1 MRFQATELAGAYL
14 IEIEELSDRR
24 GFFARTWCAREF
36 QNHGLPAQMVQASL
50 SFNEK
55 MGTLRGLH
63 FQAPPAQEGKL
74 VRCIAG
80 AIFDVIVDIR
90 PRSKTFL
97 KHIAVILSA
106 ENRNSLYIPPGLAH
120 GFQTLAD
127 DTEVMYMMT
136 DFFHSEYAR
145 GVRWNDPV
153 FGISWPDGE
162 RIILDRDNS
171 YPDFGP
177 PIIAELEEPW

>member
-1 MRFQATELAGAYL
+1 M
-14 IEIEELSDRR
+14 
-24 GFFARTWCAREF
+24 
-36 QNHGLPAQMVQASL
+36 
-50 SFNEK
+50 
-55 MGTLRGLH
+55 
-63 FQAPPAQEGKL
+63 
-74 VRCIAG
+74 
-80 AIFDVIVDIR
+80 
-90 PRSKTFL
+90 

-136 DFFHSEYAR
+136 DFFHPEYAR

-177 PIIAELEEPW
+177 PLIAELEEHW